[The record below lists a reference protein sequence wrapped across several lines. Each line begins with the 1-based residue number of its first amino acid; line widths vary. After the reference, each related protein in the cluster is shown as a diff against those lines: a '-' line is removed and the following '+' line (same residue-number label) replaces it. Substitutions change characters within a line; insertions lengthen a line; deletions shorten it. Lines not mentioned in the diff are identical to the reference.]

1 MLADTVKKLK
11 SDFMLNETKLK
22 QNEDTI
28 KENCKKLDEQDNEIN
43 TLKKVILQ
51 QQIFMESTLRSKL
64 AKNMMITGIPIE
76 DVVWN
81 EQTISDN
88 NENVMAILSSID
100 ISLNEDAYE
109 LKLFDSDNERP
120 TFSAKL
126 IFNDIT
132 DKNDVLSNAKKLQDC
147 ECEKLKEVFIKNDET
162 KLLRNENYRLRQK
175 RRTLKRE
182 NPTAEFKIEKGK
194 LFQNGVEVD
203 KFDLNNQIFC

>member
-28 KENCKKLDEQDNEIN
+28 KETCKKLDEQDNEIN

-51 QQIFMESTLRSKL
+51 QQIFMESTLCSKL
-64 AKNMMITGIPIE
+64 SNNLMITGIPVE
-76 DVVWN
+76 EVVWN
-81 EQTISDN
+81 EQTTSDN

-147 ECEKLKEVFIKNDET
+147 ECEKLKKVFIKNDET
-162 KLLRNENYRLRQK
+162 KLSRNENYRLRQK

-182 NPTAEFKIEKGK
+182 NKIGKGK
-194 LFQNGVEVD
+194 LFQ
-203 KFDLNNQIFC
+203 KWC